1 MGVGSVGYTSLA
13 GDILGV
19 LSGCLYFADDVKVEV
34 ARGAFCPIGQCV
46 LVDCEKENA
55 VPSEA

>member
-34 ARGAFCPIGQCV
+34 ARGALCPIG
-46 LVDCEKENA
+46 
-55 VPSEA
+55 